1 MISCGWLAT
10 PISLL
15 SRYFT
20 PFFLPPIFR
29 CLFPPLLLAFPPL
42 GVCLPFGYLITN
54 QKCCKCR
61 CPCARRS
68 PTELQRLLPHFRSII
83 SFRFFAAS
91 KSAPSPYPYLS
102 ISGLTVSGQATII
115 SVLMFALFS
124 FSIVDPSAIRYTRR
138 NREIGMRNIE

>member
-1 MISCGWLAT
+1 MARNPYFSSFKIFY
-10 PISLL
+10 SLF
-15 SRYFT
+15 SAPYFPL
-20 PFFLPPIFR
+20 PFPTSPFS
-29 CLFPPLLLAFPPL
+29 FPPL